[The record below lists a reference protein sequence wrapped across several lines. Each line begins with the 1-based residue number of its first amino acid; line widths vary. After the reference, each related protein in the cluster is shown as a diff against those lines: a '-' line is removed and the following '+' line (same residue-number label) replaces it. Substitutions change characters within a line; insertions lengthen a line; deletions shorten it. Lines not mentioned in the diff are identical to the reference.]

1 LVRIHISMN
10 SLAQSVKETPREIGP
25 IAQMMA
31 ELENQT
37 RCMDNAIGSLE
48 QRLSDVLGPVPPSPG
63 ASQPPSPA
71 ASGYSPMRDV
81 IKSYAEILQ
90 SFTNR
95 INSIRERVEC

>member
-10 SLAQSVKETPREIGP
+10 SLAQPVKETPHEIGP
-25 IAQMMA
+25 IAQMLA
-31 ELENQT
+31 ELESQT

-48 QRLSDVLGPVPPSPG
+48 HRLSDVLGPVNTPPGSNQ
-63 ASQPPSPA
+63 SPSPA

-81 IKSYAEILQ
+81 IKGYVEILQ
-90 SFTNR
+90 SFNNR